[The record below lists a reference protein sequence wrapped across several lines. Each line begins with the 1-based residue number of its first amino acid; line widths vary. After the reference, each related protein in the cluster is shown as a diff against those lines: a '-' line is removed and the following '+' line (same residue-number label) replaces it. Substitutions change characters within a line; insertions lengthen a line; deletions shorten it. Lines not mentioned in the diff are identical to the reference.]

1 MIRRSVTTV
10 AAVAV
15 ALLLSG
21 LLLGCAAPKPPDTE
35 PSIRGVITNVTP
47 RADGFWVILIEETSP
62 EGFEFDKASLAIT
75 KDTTILKPVGDGY
88 QVVTLEEPIE
98 GLFVDA
104 WVTGPVRESYPIQAD
119 ADVVVLLD

>member
-1 MIRRSVTTV
+1 MIRRRVTTA

-15 ALLLSG
+15 ALLLSVAVA
-21 LLLGCAAPKPPDTE
+21 GCAAPKPPDTA
-35 PSIRGVITNVTP
+35 PSIRGVITSVTP
-47 RADGFWVILIEETSP
+47 GADGFWVILIEETTP
-62 EGFEFDKASLAIT
+62 EGFEFDKASLTIT
-75 KDTTILKPVGDGY
+75 KDTEILKPAGNGY
-88 QVVTLEEPIE
+88 RVVTLEEPME

>member
-1 MIRRSVTTV
+1 MVYRRLTV
-10 AAVAV
+10 VAFAV
-15 ALLLSG
+15 ALLVTGSLA
-21 LLLGCAAPKPPDTE
+21 GCTAPKPPETA

-47 RADGFWVILIEETSP
+47 RAEGLWVILIEETAP
-62 EGFEFDKASLAIT
+62 EGFEFDKASLTIT
-75 KDTTILKPVGDGY
+75 RDTEILKPVGNGY

-104 WVTGPVRESYPIQAD
+104 WVTGPVRESYPVQAD